1 MVLVAALALV
11 AAVLVKGPD
20 AVLRSGGCDSDAPV
34 VAKLPVGA
42 EVEVRSSIAGAGGA
56 CYRVS
61 VKIDGKAVIGNVSGS
76 LLDGLEDFDRGRQMA
91 AGGESVQMM
100 TAQQVESLRKAVS
113 KNVGGGGPVQQAV
126 TLLEQNQPGR
136 ALEILTPLTNLGNPD
151 VIALAGVA
159 AWKADQ
165 IKLALEHWKSAQ
177 ALRPNAELAKM
188 ITRVEKEAAHDKS
201 GEKLI
206 GLRVALRYE
215 GQALAYP
222 TAKAM
227 LEVLDTEVS
236 RVSGIIGCPTHER
249 LIAVVQSPN
258 DYRQGADAAE
268 WSGGQFDG
276 RIRVPFPSGG
286 EFDGRMRRTFAH
298 EVTHAC
304 LANMG
309 PWPAWVHE
317 GLAQKL
323 SGERLPASL
332 REVLKDLAS
341 RKQLPKLQDL
351 QRDWSSM
358 SSENARVAYALALAA
373 ADELVD
379 GYGASLGIRTILGSP
394 FLLDRATNE
403 INKRLGLV
411 N

>member
-1 MVLVAALALV
+1 
-11 AAVLVKGPD
+11 
-20 AVLRSGGCDSDAPV
+20 
-34 VAKLPVGA
+34 
-42 EVEVRSSIAGAGGA
+42 
-56 CYRVS
+56 
-61 VKIDGKAVIGNVSGS
+61 
-76 LLDGLEDFDRGRQMA
+76 MA

-100 TAQQVESLRKAVS
+100 TAQQVESLRKTVS
-113 KNVGGGGPVQQAV
+113 KNVEGGGPVQRAV
-126 TLLEQNQPGR
+126 ALLEQNQPVR
-136 ALEILTPLTNLGNPD
+136 ALEILGPLTGLGNPD
-151 VIALAGVA
+151 VMTLAGVA
-159 AWKADQ
+159 AWKSDQ
-165 IKLALEHWKSAQ
+165 IKLALEYWKTAQ
-177 ALRPNAELAKM
+177 SLKPTDQLARM
-188 ITRVEKEAAHDKS
+188 IARVEKEVAHDKS
-201 GEKLI
+201 AEKLI

-215 GQALAYP
+215 GQAMPYA

-258 DYRQGADAAE
+258 DYRQGANAAE

-276 RIRVPFPSGG
+276 RIRVPFPAGG
-286 EFDGRMRRTFAH
+286 EMDGRMRRTFAH

-309 PWPAWVHE
+309 PWPAWLHE

-323 SGERLPASL
+323 SGERLPVPI
-332 REVLKDLAS
+332 REALKDLAS

-351 QRDWSSM
+351 QRDWSQLNAD
-358 SSENARVAYALALAA
+358 NARTAYALALAA
-373 ADELVD
+373 ADEMID
-379 GYGASLGIRTILGSP
+379 GYGASLGLRTILSSP
-394 FLLDRATNE
+394 ALLDRATNE

>member
-1 MVLVAALALV
+1 MVVALALTLV

-20 AVLRSGGCDSDAPV
+20 AMLRSGGCDTDAPV
-34 VAKLPVGA
+34 VGKLAAGT

-61 VKIDGKAVIGNVSGS
+61 AKIDGKAVVGNVSGS
-76 LLDGLEDFDRGRQMA
+76 MLSGLEEFDRARQMA
-91 AGGESVQMM
+91 AGGESVQVM
-100 TAQQVESLRKAVS
+100 TAQQVESLRKTVS

-126 TLLEQNQPGR
+126 ALLEQNQAAK
-136 ALEILTPLTNLGNPD
+136 ALEILGPLTGQGNPD
-151 VIALAGVA
+151 VMTLAGVA

-165 IKLALEHWKSAQ
+165 IKLALEYWKSAQ
-177 ALRPNAELAKM
+177 ALKPSEQLSRM
-188 ITRVEKEAAHDKS
+188 ISRVEKEVAHDKS
-201 GEKLI
+201 SDKLI

-215 GQALAYP
+215 GQAMPYA
-222 TAKAM
+222 TAKTM
-227 LEVLDTEVS
+227 LEVLDGEVS

-258 DYRQGADAAE
+258 DYRQGAQAAE

-286 EFDGRMRRTFAH
+286 EFDARMRRTFAH

-309 PWPAWVHE
+309 PWPAWLHE
-317 GLAQKL
+317 GLAQRL
-323 SGERLPASL
+323 SGESLPAPM
-332 REVLKDLAS
+332 REALKELAN

-351 QRDWSSM
+351 QRDWSNM
-358 SSENARVAYALALAA
+358 SSENARIAYALALAG
-373 ADELVD
+373 ADEMVD
-379 GYGASLGIRTILGSP
+379 GYGASLGLRTILSSP
-394 FLLDRATNE
+394 ALLDRATNE